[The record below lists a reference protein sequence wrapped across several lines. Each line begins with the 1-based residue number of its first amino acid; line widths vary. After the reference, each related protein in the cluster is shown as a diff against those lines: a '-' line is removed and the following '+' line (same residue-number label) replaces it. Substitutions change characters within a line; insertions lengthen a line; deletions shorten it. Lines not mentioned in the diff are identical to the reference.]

1 MADRDNE
8 NYYLEGYFDSVAEP
22 VRKKGREKK
31 KTRHMSAGKCAIVI
45 LAVVAALCAILAAI
59 YLVWSFDV
67 VVTGNEGNV
76 NIRIARVERRGNN
89 PEDRIDLTSDPLP
102 KATPQVD
109 QLAPAPSGSA
119 TLRITGDPF
128 GNELNDNEVS
138 SKVSR
143 SIVSVA
149 VVRSGAVSYAS
160 GVIMS
165 DRGYVI
171 TCCHAVENGDITVC
185 LGDGSMFPAR
195 IVGMDEA
202 TDIAVLSVEGAE
214 LKSAE
219 FGDSDLAE
227 VGDRM
232 YVFSCLP
239 TGTCF
244 MTDCLVSAIDGNV
257 YFNGVST
264 PLILTNASVRA
275 WNTGG
280 VLVNSAGKVVGI
292 VDVELSSI
300 YGEDQLCCAIPVKM
314 AKPVIDEL
322 IEKGYV
328 EGRPA
333 FGLELSDVPAA
344 MSAYLGIPRGAMI
357 ASVNENSEAYAKG
370 LSRGDVVVAVNG
382 SEISGVGEFNRIK
395 NSLHVGDT
403 AVLAVYRAG
412 TIYYVELTVQDSS
425 EVR

>member
-1 MADRDNE
+1 MTERDNE

-22 VRKKGREKK
+22 APKKCREKK
-31 KTRHMSAGKCAIVI
+31 PRHMSAGKCILII
-45 LAVVAALCAILAAI
+45 LAVAVALCALLAAVYI
-59 YLVWSFDV
+59 IWTFDV
-67 VVTGNEGNV
+67 VVTGNDGNV
-76 NIRIARVERRGNN
+76 NIRVTRVDRHGLDL
-89 PEDRIDLTSDPLP
+89 EDRINFPADLLP
-102 KATPQVD
+102 RETPPADSLV
-109 QLAPAPSGSA
+109 PAPSGAA

-128 GNELNDNEVS
+128 GQELTDNQIND
-138 SKVSR
+138 KAAR
-143 SIVSVA
+143 SVVSVA
-149 VVRSGAVSYAS
+149 VDRGGSVSCVS

-171 TCCHAVENGDITVC
+171 TCCHAVENGSVSVC
-185 LGDGSMFPAR
+185 LADGTVLPANV
-195 IVGMDEA
+195 VGMDEA
-202 TDIAVLSVEGAE
+202 TDIAVLSVEGAQ

-219 FGDSDLAE
+219 FGDSDLTE
-227 VGDRM
+227 VGDRA
-232 YVFSCLP
+232 YVFGCLP

-244 MTDCLVSAIDGNV
+244 MTDCIVSAIDANV
-257 YFNGVST
+257 YFNGAST
-264 PLILTNASVRA
+264 PLILTNAAVRT

-292 VDVELSSI
+292 VDVGLSAI
-300 YGEDQLCCAIPVKM
+300 YGEDSLCCAIPVKM

-328 EGRPA
+328 EGRPD

-370 LSRGDVVVAVNG
+370 LARGDVIMAVNG
-382 SEISGVGEFNRIK
+382 SEISGVNDFNRFR
-395 NSLHVGDT
+395 NSFHVGDK

-412 TIYYVELTVQDSS
+412 TVYYVELTVQDSS